1 MGFFSRNKDKKE
13 DKVPELPKLPPLPDL
28 PQLPESKREQDN
40 FSLPSLPSSNI
51 GQRINQDMIKGAV
64 SGREDEE
71 NDLTDMP
78 TPSEPLQRSRVQEIS
93 GIKGMQQ
100 SRFSIPKELIKP
112 RTLEMSNSFPSG
124 QRNFEFQETRTKK
137 SEPLFIKLD
146 KYESTL
152 STFNEIKLRVGEIES
167 LLRNIKEIKSKE
179 ERELDDWEREI
190 QTIKARLD
198 QVDRELFKNI

>member
-1 MGFFSRNKDKKE
+1 MGFFSKNKNIKE
-13 DKVPELPKLPPLPDL
+13 NKIPELPKLPPLPNA
-28 PQLPESKREQDN
+28 PRLPEIKKEPEEEPN
-40 FSLPSLPSSNI
+40 FTLPSLPSSNI

-64 SGREDEE
+64 SGRNSEE
-71 NDLTDMP
+71 NEAEMYL
-78 TPSEPLQRSRVQEIS
+78 PSEHLQKPRVQEIPNF
-93 GIKGMQQ
+93 KRMQG
-100 SRFSIPKELIKP
+100 S
-112 RTLEMSNSFPSG
+112 RTLEISDYPQIRPKNSDF
-124 QRNFEFQETRTKK
+124 QNFQESRTKK
-137 SEPLFIKLD
+137 AEPLFIKLD

-152 STFNEIKLRVGEIES
+152 STFNEIRLRVGEIES

>member
-1 MGFFSRNKDKKE
+1 MGFFSKNKNTKE
-13 DKVPELPKLPPLPDL
+13 DKVPELPKLPPFPNI
-28 PQLPESKREQDN
+28 PQLPVLKKEEEN

-64 SGREDEE
+64 SGREDGE
-71 NDLTDMP
+71 NDVMDMP
-78 TPSEPLQRSRVQEIS
+78 IPSEPLQRSR
-93 GIKGMQQ
+93 MPQ
-100 SRFSIPKELIKP
+100 SKFSIPSELIKP
-112 RTLEMSNSFPSG
+112 RTIEMSDYSPQPR
-124 QRNFEFQETRTKK
+124 QRTEFNFQELKIKK

-152 STFNEIKLRVGEIES
+152 STFNEIKLRVSEIES
-167 LLRNIKEIKSKE
+167 LLKNIKEIKSKE
-179 ERELDDWEREI
+179 ESELDDWEREI